1 MNSLTEILRSY
12 KECQDKN
19 AFKELDNMI
28 YDYLSQ
34 AAIEQKDLL
43 IEACKEVLEPCADR
57 KNTGYQIQEE
67 DDKRVFLLY
76 TVSFNAIREKNR
88 RYKQFIKR
96 NTSGRF

>member
-1 MNSLTEILRSY
+1 MNSLTEILSTY

-19 AFKELDNMI
+19 AFKELDNMV

-43 IEACKEVLEPCADR
+43 I
-57 KNTGYQIQEE
+57 N
-67 DDKRVFLLY
+67 
-76 TVSFNAIREKNR
+76 
-88 RYKQFIKR
+88 

>member
-43 IEACKEVLEPCADR
+43 IEACKEVLEPCAD
-57 KNTGYQIQEE
+57 
-67 DDKRVFLLY
+67 KRVFLLY

>member
-1 MNSLTEILRSY
+1 MDQRFERSKNTWYERTNTGGDFLNSLTEILRSY

-43 IEACKEVLEPCADR
+43 GELLNPIEE
-57 KNTGYQIQEE
+57 NIY
-67 DDKRVFLLY
+67 Y
-76 TVSFNAIREKNR
+76 
-88 RYKQFIKR
+88 
-96 NTSGRF
+96 